1 MIVLGTHRY
10 RCEDT
15 KMNLRGTGC
24 QDVNMTD
31 LNDGCVHW
39 HHFTSTAVNLVSRYL
54 STAPN
59 SVTFKFTYVIYI
71 NHVPFKQCWTFS
83 LHISCHLFPLG
94 PKFLWSSAFHISSTN
109 FYNGTRTEYF
119 TITLR
124 IHCLYVLVYFNTFC
138 LLLFVAQR
146 S

>member
-1 MIVLGTHRY
+1 
-10 RCEDT
+10 
-15 KMNLRGTGC
+15 MNLRGTGC

-71 NHVPFKQCWTFS
+71 NHVPFKQC
-83 LHISCHLFPLG
+83 
-94 PKFLWSSAFHISSTN
+94 
-109 FYNGTRTEYF
+109 
-119 TITLR
+119 
-124 IHCLYVLVYFNTFC
+124 
-138 LLLFVAQR
+138 
-146 S
+146 